1 MIRVIGICGAARAG
15 KTTFGDFLYERL
27 QSLNTKPRIRPF
39 AGPVKMIASTMGWN
53 GVKDDKGRRLLQL
66 LGTECGRECIG
77 PDVWVDI
84 WLRNIGVFLNTADH
98 YTIIADDVRFANEAA
113 AIRKLGGT
121 IFRVTRPGCEQS
133 GHPSER
139 DDIAADHTI
148 ANVGT
153 VDELRTAAHAW
164 AMHLAE
170 A

>member
-15 KTTFGDFLYERL
+15 KTTFADYMYEWL
-27 QSLNTKPRIRPF
+27 QARHMKPRMRPF
-39 AGPVKMIASTMGWN
+39 AGPVKMIAGTMGWN

-84 WLRNIGVFLNTADH
+84 WIHNIQVFVNTTDH
-98 YTIIADDVRFANEAA
+98 YTIIADDVRFPNEAE

-121 IFRVTRPGCEQS
+121 IFRVTRPGCEPS
-133 GHPSER
+133 DHPSER

-153 VDELRTAAHAW
+153 VEDLRTAAHAW